1 MVDDMTR
8 RLGGLLAALLMG
20 LLVSGCGSS
29 DSGETTKKSASTAE
43 FCGALKD
50 FQAGS
55 ANADPSDMTAYV
67 AALKAAAQRLDA
79 VGTPEA
85 VPADAK
91 AGFDITI
98 NRITGLPDTATQDD
112 LATLGDVE
120 PGDQKKLDAL
130 DDYIKETCPDL

>member
-8 RLGGLLAALLMG
+8 RLGGLLAVLLMG
-20 LLVSGCGSS
+20 LLVSGCGGS
-29 DSGETTKKSASTAE
+29 DSGETTKKSASATE

-55 ANADPSDMTAYV
+55 ANADPNDMTAYV
-67 AALKAAAQRLDA
+67 AALKAAAERLDA
-79 VGTPEA
+79 VGTPDA
-85 VPADAK
+85 VPAEAK

-112 LATLGDVE
+112 LAKLGDVE

-130 DDYIKETCPDL
+130 DDYIKKTCPDL